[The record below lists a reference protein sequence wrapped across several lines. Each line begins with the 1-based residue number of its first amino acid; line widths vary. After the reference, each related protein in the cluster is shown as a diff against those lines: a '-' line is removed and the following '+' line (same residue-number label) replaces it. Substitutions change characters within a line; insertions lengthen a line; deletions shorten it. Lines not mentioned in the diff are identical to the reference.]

1 MVYLYNLL
9 YEHYNLCRVV
19 AVFDKVLRHALTQ
32 ILRLAVIDNLV
43 VAVEELIYAWRVWQ
57 RRYLL
62 LDMFPYGTHV
72 VQKYE
77 IF

>member
-1 MVYLYNLL
+1 MAYVDNLL
-9 YEHYNLCRVV
+9 YEHYDLCRVV
-19 AVFDKVLRHALTQ
+19 AVFDEVRRHTLTQ
-32 ILRLAVIDNLV
+32 ILRLADIDNLV

-57 RRYLL
+57 RCYLL
-62 LDMFPYGTHV
+62 FDMFPYGTHV